1 MPYRSVKRREKLGR
15 HFVKYDGV
23 TREVAH
29 NKPTTRLT
37 YVQCNCGKIVQRQ
50 NWTISHIKTQDCLV
64 WHYVNKAPLCYTIR
78 EDITK
83 EYEKEK
89 QDELAYIQNK

>member
-1 MPYRSVKRREKLGR
+1 MPYKSVKRYDHYGR
-15 HFVKYDGV
+15 HFVTYEGV
-23 TREVAH
+23 TREIAH
-29 NKPTTRLT
+29 NPPTTRLT
-37 YVQCNCGKIVQRQ
+37 YVQCNCGRIVQRQ

-64 WHYVNKAPLCYTIR
+64 WHYVNRAPLCYTIR

-89 QDELAYIQNK
+89 EEENMVKRES